1 MSNLNSTL
9 PIDDYDL
16 WRCVCGSGW
25 ESWSW
30 WYTCW
35 YEGGDWDDPCTLWV
49 VIEDPDYEDEWATAT
64 ITVHDI
70 ARAIE
75 EQHDHPDVIGAL
87 IRSDFDA
94 CWGDVVMQQAILGEV
109 VYG

>member
-1 MSNLNSTL
+1 MSNLNITL
-9 PIDDYDL
+9 PVDDYAL

-30 WYTCW
+30 WYSCW
-35 YEGGDWDDPCTLWV
+35 YEGGDWDQPCTLWV
-49 VIEDPDYEDEWATAT
+49 VIEDPYGDDEWLTAT
-64 ITVHDI
+64 ITVDDI

-75 EQHDHPDVIGAL
+75 EADHPDVMHAL
-87 IRSDFDA
+87 VTSDFDA